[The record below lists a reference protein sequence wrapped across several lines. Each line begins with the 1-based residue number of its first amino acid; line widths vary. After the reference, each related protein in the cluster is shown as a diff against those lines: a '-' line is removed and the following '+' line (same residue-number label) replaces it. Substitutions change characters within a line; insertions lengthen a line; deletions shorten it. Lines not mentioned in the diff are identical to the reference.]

1 MVKAIIFDLGNVL
14 INFDH
19 RIAVK
24 KISPLC
30 AKTEE
35 EIFNFFFDSPLTGLF
50 EEGRIDPLQFFS
62 EVKKTLKLNIDYED
76 FLPVWN
82 EIFFLTDSNRSVYSL
97 AEALRKNY
105 RLALLSNINTLHF
118 DYLKD
123 NFPVFDPFHDLLLS
137 FQMKLKKPDIR
148 IYKKALAAL
157 AVQPQET
164 FYTDDR
170 PELIESARAIGIQG
184 FVFRGV
190 AQLKNDL
197 MDAGIKISG

>member
-14 INFDH
+14 VNFDH
-19 RIAVK
+19 RIAVR

-50 EEGRIDPLQFFS
+50 EEGRIEPEEFFS
-62 EVKKTLKLNIDYED
+62 EVKKALKLDIDYEA

-82 EIFFLTDSNRSVYSL
+82 EIFFLTDSNRSVYKL
-97 AEALRKNY
+97 AKALNKNY

-118 DYLKD
+118 AYLKD
-123 NFPVFDPFHDLLLS
+123 HFPIFDPFHDLLLS
-137 FQMKLKKPDIR
+137 FEMKLKKPDVR

-157 AVQPQET
+157 AVKPQET

-170 PELIESARAIGIQG
+170 PELIESARALGMQG
-184 FVFRGV
+184 FVFSGV
-190 AQLKNDL
+190 EQLKNDL
-197 MDAGIKISG
+197 LNAGVKISK

>member
-50 EEGRIDPLQFFS
+50 EEGRIEPREFFS
-62 EVKKTLKLNIDYED
+62 QVKKTLKLNIDYAD

-82 EIFFLTDSNRSVYSL
+82 EIFFLTDSNRSVYKL
-97 AEALRKNY
+97 AKALRKNY
-105 RLALLSNINTLHF
+105 RLALLSNINALHF

-123 NFPVFDPFHDLLLS
+123 NFPVFDPFHNLLLS
-137 FQMKLKKPDIR
+137 FQMKLKKPAAQ
-148 IYKKALAAL
+148 IYEKALATL
-157 AVQPQET
+157 AAAPQET

-170 PELIESARAIGIQG
+170 PELIESARDIGIRG

-190 AQLKNDL
+190 EQLKNDL
-197 MDAGIKISG
+197 MAAGIEISE

>member
-19 RIAVK
+19 RIAVR

-30 AKTEE
+30 VKTKE

-50 EEGRIDPLQFFS
+50 EEGMIEPGEFFS
-62 EVKKTLKLNIDYED
+62 GVKKALKLNIDYEA

-82 EIFFLTDSNRSVYSL
+82 GIFFLTASNRSVYRL
-97 AEALRKNY
+97 AKALRKNY

-123 NFPVFDPFHDLLLS
+123 NFPVFDPFHNLLLS
-137 FQMKLKKPDIR
+137 FQMKLKKPDVR

-157 AVQPQET
+157 GVQPQGT

-170 PELIESARAIGIQG
+170 PELIESAGRLGIQG

-190 AQLKNDL
+190 EQLKNDL
-197 MDAGIKISG
+197 MDAGIEISG

>member
-19 RIAVK
+19 RIAVR

-50 EEGRIDPLQFFS
+50 EEGRIEPGEFFS
-62 EVKKTLKLNIDYED
+62 EVKKALKLNIAYAA

-82 EIFFLTDSNRSVYSL
+82 EIFFLTESNRSVYSL
-97 AEALRKNY
+97 AKALRKNY

-123 NFPVFDPFHDLLLS
+123 HFPVFDPFHNLLLS
-137 FQMKLKKPDIR
+137 FEMKLKKPDIQ
-148 IYKKALAAL
+148 IYKKTLAAL
-157 AVQPQET
+157 AVQPEET

-170 PELIESARAIGIQG
+170 PELIESAGRLGIQG

-190 AQLKNDL
+190 EQLKNDL
-197 MDAGIKISG
+197 LNAGVEISG

>member
-19 RIAVK
+19 RIAVR

-30 AKTEE
+30 VKTEE

-50 EEGRIDPLQFFS
+50 EEGMIEPGEFFS
-62 EVKKTLKLNIDYED
+62 GVKKALKLNIDYEA

-82 EIFFLTDSNRSVYSL
+82 GIFFLTASNRSVYRL
-97 AEALRKNY
+97 AKALRKNY

-123 NFPVFDPFHDLLLS
+123 NFPVFDPFHNLLLS
-137 FQMKLKKPDIR
+137 FQMKLKKPDVR

-157 AVQPQET
+157 GVQPQET

-170 PELIESARAIGIQG
+170 PELIESAGRLGIQG

-190 AQLKNDL
+190 EQLKNDL
-197 MDAGIKISG
+197 MDAGIEISG

>member
-1 MVKAIIFDLGNVL
+1 MIKAIIFDLGNVL
-14 INFDH
+14 VNFDH
-19 RIAVK
+19 RIAVR

-50 EEGRIDPLQFFS
+50 EEGKIKPDEFFS
-62 EVKKTLKLNIDYED
+62 EVKKALKLNIDYAA

-82 EIFFLTDSNRSVYSL
+82 EIFILTDSNRSVYSL
-97 AEALRKNY
+97 AKALSKNY

-118 DYLKD
+118 VYLKD
-123 NFPVFDPFHDLLLS
+123 RFPVFDPFHDLLLS
-137 FQMKLKKPDIR
+137 FEMKLKKPDAR
-148 IYKKALAAL
+148 IYKKALATL

-170 PELIESARAIGIQG
+170 PELIESARALGMQG

-190 AQLKNDL
+190 EQLKTDL
-197 MDAGIKISG
+197 LNAGVKING